1 MAVSNRQAMTVRERT
16 WWQSPLAR
24 KEALE
29 GLLGLLP
36 WFLGFIAFTA
46 GPLLF
51 STYIS
56 FTDFPILKG
65 PRWVGL
71 ENYQSMVTDDLFWKS
86 LRVTAV
92 YTLMAVPIGVIIG
105 YAMALLLNQKIF
117 GLAFWRTAYYVPAV
131 VPAVAASYL
140 WAWMFNPD
148 FGVINGLLAR
158 IGVAGPK
165 WFGSEQWVL
174 PAFIIMNLWGAGGG
188 LVLYLAAM
196 QGVPTTLYDAAKVDG
211 ANAWQRLWHITL
223 PMTSPVILFTFL
235 TGLIGSV
242 QVFTAGFLITDGGPN
257 NASLF
262 YVLYLYR
269 VGWKYFKMGY
279 ASALGWVLFVI
290 ILALTIITLRVSGRL
305 VYYESG
311 EEEA

>member
-1 MAVSNRQAMTVRERT
+1 MAAIDLQATAVRERA

-24 KEALE
+24 KEALI
-29 GLLGLLP
+29 GFLCLLP
-36 WFLGFIAFTA
+36 WLLGFIAFTA

-71 ENYQSMVTDDLFWKS
+71 ENYQSMLVDDLFWKS
-86 LRVTAV
+86 LRVTAI
-92 YTLMAVPIGVIIG
+92 YTLMAVPTGVVIG
-105 YAMALLLNQKIF
+105 YVMALLLNQKIF

-131 VPAVAASYL
+131 VPAVAAAYL

-158 IGVAGPK
+158 IGMVGPK

-242 QVFTAGFLITDGGPN
+242 QVFTAGFLVTNGGPN
-257 NASLF
+257 NAS
-262 YVLYLYR
+262 
-269 VGWKYFKMGY
+269 
-279 ASALGWVLFVI
+279 
-290 ILALTIITLRVSGRL
+290 
-305 VYYESG
+305 
-311 EEEA
+311 